1 MNVHLHVWRE
11 RADKTGT
18 YAFAAEVLSRY
29 EGEAF
34 WSKVLGSFRFGKLRR
49 AWADSL
55 LADVKL
61 ELEDD
66 LNELEGV
73 SSTRGRVLIEEKAKP
88 KDRLLSAQGLLE
100 RLLRAFANCV
110 RCKVDNLQK
119 QWCRRDSGSQ
129 RSS

>member
-1 MNVHLHVWRE
+1 
-11 RADKTGT
+11 
-18 YAFAAEVLSRY
+18 
-29 EGEAF
+29 
-34 WSKVLGSFRFGKLRR
+34 
-49 AWADSL
+49 L

-66 LNELEGV
+66 LNELEGA
-73 SSTRGRVLIEEKAKP
+73 SSTRGLVLIEEKAKP

-110 RCKVDNLQK
+110 RCKVDNVHLQK